1 MKDRTLKNQKKHI
14 NKTLKQFQLAK
25 TMIQLSI
32 TGTVSV
38 ITASLSFYFCPGFS
52 SQVIKDA
59 RSAISFVQTASGQK
73 FHELEDFLKKQTQPK
88 PKSQKQTE
96 LSEDTSGTHGIPD
109 TSSVTSK
116 VSPVILGKAEN
127 LGMEAKPGSD
137 GNSYDAAILDTSMG
151 PMYYYNQGDTRWSS
165 YLYGGSDPML
175 QYGCGPTAAAM
186 LISSFT
192 NGGEAIT
199 PVTIADWSAANGY
212 YAPQSGS
219 YHSLIPSVLTAY
231 GFQVESVTDHSPQN
245 AASLL
250 SSGHI
255 LVALMGKGSLTQ
267 NGHFVL
273 ITKLLPDG
281 NVSIADPNSFANST
295 CEWELPL
302 LMGELK
308 KVYDSGAPLWAVSM
322 AASNSSLS

>member
-14 NKTLKQFQLAK
+14 NKTLKQFRLAK
-25 TMIQLSI
+25 RLIQLSI

-52 SQVIKDA
+52 SQVVDEA
-59 RSAISFVQTASGQK
+59 RSGIYFVQNASHRK
-73 FHELEDFLKKQTQPK
+73 FQELENFFKKQNQT
-88 PKSQKQTE
+88 KQGTPPRTE
-96 LSEDTSGTHGIPD
+96 LSEDTSGIQG
-109 TSSVTSK
+109 SSDKT
-116 VSPVILGKAEN
+116 SPVSLGKAEN
-127 LGMEAKPGSD
+127 LDMEAKPGSD

-192 NGGEAIT
+192 NDGEAIT
-199 PVTIADWSAANGY
+199 PVTIADWSSANGY

-281 NVSIADPNSFANST
+281 NVSIADPNSFDNST

>member
-59 RSAISFVQTASGQK
+59 RSAISFVQTASSQK

-219 YHSLIPSVLTAY
+219 YHSLIPAVLTAY
-231 GFQVESVTDHSPQN
+231 GFHVESVTDHSPQN

-281 NVSIADPNSFANST
+281 NVSIADPNSFDNST

-302 LMGELK
+302 LMEELK

>member
-14 NKTLKQFQLAK
+14 NKTLKQFRLAK
-25 TMIQLSI
+25 RLIQLSI

-38 ITASLSFYFCPGFS
+38 ITASLSFSF
-52 SQVIKDA
+52 QVIKDA

-73 FHELEDFLKKQTQPK
+73 FHELEDFLKKQTQPE
-88 PKSQKQTE
+88 PKIQKQTE
-96 LSEDTSGTHGIPD
+96 LSEDTSRTQGIPD
-109 TSSVTSK
+109 TSSVTAHT
-116 VSPVILGKAEN
+116 SPVILGKAEN
-127 LGMEAKPGSD
+127 LHMEAQTGSD

-151 PMYYYNQGDTRWSS
+151 PMFYYNQGDTRWSS
-165 YLYGGSDPML
+165 YLYGGSDPMQ

-192 NGGEAIT
+192 NDGEAIT

-281 NVSIADPNSFANST
+281 NVSIADPNSFDNST

-302 LMGELK
+302 LMEELK

>member
-59 RSAISFVQTASGQK
+59 RSGISFVQTASSQK

-116 VSPVILGKAEN
+116 VSPVSLGKAEN
-127 LGMEAKPGSD
+127 LDMEAKPGSD

-192 NGGEAIT
+192 NDGEAIT
-199 PVTIADWSAANGY
+199 PVTIADWSSANGY

-267 NGHFVL
+267 NGHFIL

-281 NVSIADPNSFANST
+281 NVSIADPNSFDNST
-295 CEWELPL
+295 CEWELPF
-302 LMGELK
+302 LMEELK

>member
-1 MKDRTLKNQKKHI
+1 MKQI
-14 NKTLKQFQLAK
+14 QLAK

-32 TGTVSV
+32 TGAVSV

-52 SQVIKDA
+52 SQVVDEV
-59 RSAISFVQTASGQK
+59 RSGICFVQTASHRK
-73 FHELEDFLKKQTQPK
+73 FQELENFLKKQNLT
-88 PKSQKQTE
+88 KQGTPPRTE
-96 LSEDTSGTHGIPD
+96 LSEDTSGIQG
-109 TSSVTSK
+109 SSDKT
-116 VSPVILGKAEN
+116 SPVSLGKAEN
-127 LGMEAKPGSD
+127 LDMEAKPGSD

-192 NGGEAIT
+192 NDGEAIT
-199 PVTIADWSAANGY
+199 PVTIADWSSANGY

-255 LVALMGKGSLTQ
+255 LVALMGNGSLTQ
-267 NGHFVL
+267 NGGHFVL

-281 NVSIADPNSFANST
+281 NVSIADPNSFDNST